1 MSRLENLV
9 GAFSLTVAD
18 RLVDETNTRGLSA
31 SDHAALGDPAGPPGP
46 PGLLA
51 RRRPGTV
58 QLGCDATRRPAGRC
72 RSRHAH
78 GRVGLAR
85 TSTSPDGGGKAS
97 CRHRGASTP
106 RDPGLVHR
114 GADGSRAGRAGA
126 PAGPAGL
133 QPDDSPGNRR
143 CRPAD
148 SATATRARPVAASAR
163 CDHTV
168 PGGDPMTETATVV
181 VAARPSAARTLLPG
195 TAMIA
200 VTFGLAR
207 YGYGL
212 LLPDMRADVQM
223 TASTA
228 GLISSAAYLSYMAAN
243 IGVVAVLTRWGP
255 RVAVGG
261 AALLAAVGMGVIAG
275 AHSVMLLAIGVV
287 VAGAAAG
294 MSFPPYADIV
304 AGQVR
309 PEKRDVGVVHDQ
321 LRDGLGCCPRRS
333 DRHRRRARSGEWH
346 GRSSWRS
353 AVVVGALAVFH
364 APAAEDRRARLPQ
377 LSITWFFCPKS
388 RPLLLS
394 AVLVGVGS
402 SVWWAFS
409 VDAMRQA
416 GIDSSAARLT
426 YAVCGVGDAAR
437 LVQRRGV
444 RAVRASSQL
453 SGLDVPC
460 SPRPLPPSDL
470 PPRTWPPRMLAAIVF
485 GAVYATVIA
494 VHGVWS
500 SRVFEDHPSAGLAA
514 VNTALTI
521 GTLAGP
527 TLGRRRDPA
536 GRLPGRAHHC
546 RRPDAGG
553 LAVQPADGSAQGRD
567 RRHTTAAAADAP
579 VTGLTNT
586 PSVGRPPC

>member
-1 MSRLENLV
+1 
-9 GAFSLTVAD
+9 
-18 RLVDETNTRGLSA
+18 
-31 SDHAALGDPAGPPGP
+31 
-46 PGLLA
+46 
-51 RRRPGTV
+51 
-58 QLGCDATRRPAGRC
+58 
-72 RSRHAH
+72 
-78 GRVGLAR
+78 
-85 TSTSPDGGGKAS
+85 
-97 CRHRGASTP
+97 
-106 RDPGLVHR
+106 
-114 GADGSRAGRAGA
+114 
-126 PAGPAGL
+126 
-133 QPDDSPGNRR
+133 
-143 CRPAD
+143 
-148 SATATRARPVAASAR
+148 
-163 CDHTV
+163 
-168 PGGDPMTETATVV
+168 MTETAQVV
-181 VAARPSAARTLLPG
+181 SPHPSAARTLLPG
-195 TAMIA
+195 AAMIA

-212 LLPDMRADVQM
+212 LLPDMRAEVHM

-275 AHSVMLLAIGVV
+275 AHSVLLLAAGVV

-309 PEKRDVGVVHDQ
+309 PEKRDVVWSTISSGTGWGVALAGPIAIVAGAQ
-321 LRDGLGCCPRRS
+321 
-333 DRHRRRARSGEWH
+333 
-346 GRSSWRS
+346 WRVAWVVFVAI
-353 AVVVGALAVFH
+353 AVVVGVLAVFH
-364 APAAEDRRARLPQ
+364 APAVEDRRARLPQ

-409 VDAMRQA
+409 VDAMRQS
-416 GIDSSAARLT
+416 GIDSSSARLI
-426 YAVCGVGDAAR
+426 YAVCGVAM
-437 LVQRRGV
+437 LL
-444 RAVRASSQL
+444 ASL
-453 SGLDVPC
+453 SGSVFARFGL
-460 SPRPLPPSDL
+460 RPSYLVSTSL
-470 PPRTWPPRMLAAIVF
+470 LAASLAAFGLATAHQATAMLAAVVF

-527 TLGRRRDPA
+527 TLAGVVIQQADYGAALVIVAVLTLAALPFSPPSARRKVA
-536 GRLPGRAHHC
+536 LAAHTC
-546 RRPDAGG
+546 
-553 LAVQPADGSAQGRD
+553 
-567 RRHTTAAAADAP
+567 TAAP
-579 VTGLTNT
+579 V
-586 PSVGRPPC
+586 RA